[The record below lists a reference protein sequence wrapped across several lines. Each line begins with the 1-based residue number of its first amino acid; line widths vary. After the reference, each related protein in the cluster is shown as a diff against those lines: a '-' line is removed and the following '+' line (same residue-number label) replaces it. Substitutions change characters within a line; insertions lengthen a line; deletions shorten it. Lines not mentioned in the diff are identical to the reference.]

1 MADAARPLFPDLPV
15 TAPLPGVGDQT
26 RHAGI
31 LPFQAIRDLVATGEI
46 AADGGVGADQ
56 IQPASLDLR
65 LGTEAFR
72 APASFLPGPD
82 ATVRDKIAAFD
93 MHRLDL
99 AGGAVLEKGCVYIV
113 PLMERVALGAKLS
126 AFANPKSSTGR
137 LDIFVRLITDR
148 GTAFDRVEP
157 GYKGPL
163 YAEIAPRTFS
173 VLVRPGTRLNQLRL
187 RRGAPQV
194 SATALR
200 KLQDQVG
207 LVHVEPGRETIRDDM
222 IGVTLDLQGDAATG
236 LIGYQARK
244 HTGVI
249 DVDRRAYYDPGEYW
263 DPIRQRPGRGI
274 ILNPDDFYILATKE
288 AVTVP
293 PEYAAEM
300 VPYDTNVGEF
310 RVHYA
315 GFFDPGFGWGVAG
328 EGSRAV
334 LEVRSHEVPFLLE
347 HGQTVGWLR
356 FERLTA
362 PPQRLYGA
370 GAGSSYQKQGLQLAK
385 QFKRIG

>member
-1 MADAARPLFPDLPV
+1 MAEAVRPLFPDLPE
-15 TAPLPGVGDQT
+15 TAPDPGAGELPRST
-26 RHAGI
+26 GI
-31 LPFQAIRDLVATGEI
+31 LPFQAIRDLVRAGEI
-46 AADGGVGADQ
+46 AADQAIGDDQ

-65 LGTEAFR
+65 LGAEAFR

-99 AGGAVLEKGCVYIV
+99 AGGAVLERGCVYIV
-113 PLMERVALGAKLS
+113 PLMERVALGAKLA

-137 LDIFVRLITDR
+137 LDIFVRLIADR

-187 RRGAPQV
+187 RRGTPQMG
-194 SATALR
+194 ANALR
-200 KLQDQVG
+200 RLQERER

-222 IGVTLDLQGDAATG
+222 IGVTLDLEGDAATG

-249 DVDRRAYYDPGEYW
+249 DVDRRAHYDPGEYW
-263 DPIRQRPGRGI
+263 DPIRRRGTRGI
-274 ILNPDDFYILATKE
+274 VLNPDDFYILATKE

-293 PEYAAEM
+293 PDYAAEM

-315 GFFDPGFGWGVAG
+315 GFFDPGFGWGQAG
-328 EGSRAV
+328 QGSRAV
-334 LEVRSHEVPFLLE
+334 LEVRSHEVPFVLE
-347 HGQTVGWLR
+347 HEQVVGWLR
-356 FERLTA
+356 YERLSA
-362 PPQRLYGA
+362 PPERLYGQEL
-370 GAGSSYQKQGLQLAK
+370 GSNYQRQGLKLGK
-385 QFKRIG
+385 QFRAA

>member
-1 MADAARPLFPDLPV
+1 MAEAARPLFPDLPE
-15 TAPLPGVGDQT
+15 TLPDPGTGEQPRT
-26 RHAGI
+26 TGI
-31 LPFQAIRDLVATGEI
+31 LPFQAIRELVRTGEI
-46 AADGGVGADQ
+46 AADQAIGEDQ
-56 IQPASLDLR
+56 VQPASLDLR
-65 LGTEAFR
+65 LGVEAFR

-82 ATVRDKIAAFD
+82 ATVRDKIASFD

-99 AGGAVLEKGCVYIV
+99 TGGAVLERGCVYIV
-113 PLMERVALGAKLS
+113 PLMERVALGAKLV

-187 RRGAPQV
+187 RRGTPQF
-194 SATALR
+194 SASALR
-200 KLQDQVG
+200 KLQQREK
-207 LVHVEPGRETIRDDM
+207 LVHVEPGRETIKDDM
-222 IGVTLDLQGDAATG
+222 IGVTLDLEGDTATG

-249 DVDRRAYYDPGEYW
+249 DVDRRAHYDPEEYW
-263 DPIRQRPGRGI
+263 DPIRRRGTRGI
-274 ILNPDDFYILATKE
+274 VLNPDDFYILATKE

-293 PEYAAEM
+293 PDYAAEM

-315 GFFDPGFGWGVAG
+315 GFFDPGFGWGQAG
-328 EGSRAV
+328 QGSRAV
-334 LEVRSHEVPFLLE
+334 LEVRSHEVPFVLE
-347 HGQTVGWLR
+347 HEQVVGWLR
-356 FERLTA
+356 YERLSA
-362 PPQRLYGA
+362 PPERLYGQEL
-370 GAGSSYQKQGLQLAK
+370 GSNYQRQGLRLGK
-385 QFKRIG
+385 QFR